1 MKKGLFLLVAI
12 AAIALRVQAAFV
24 PEDERALADRLF
36 MHWQTHATDVYVRGE
51 AVVGVGSRTELVLR
65 MGGLGHSDEARRV
78 SGLCETAGLR
88 RNEPLISPVFCRAAH
103 ECGII
108 YPDFERNSFMNNDFM
123 VFSGTANLPLAEK
136 VANYLGRPLDKI
148 DIKHFPDGET
158 FCQVIDS
165 VRGRDVFVI
174 QSGSPAPNEAYME
187 LFIIMDALKRGS
199 AARITA
205 ILPYYG
211 YARQD
216 RKDQPR
222 VPITARLI
230 ANLLQKAGADR
241 VIAMD
246 LHANQIQGFFDIPL
260 DHLKAEPVILKY
272 IRDQHWASPIVV
284 APDTG
289 GAKTAYGYSR
299 KLKCGL
305 AIVAKQRTGGDT
317 VDAFSVVGDVKGH
330 DVIMIDDMTATGGT
344 LSAAAKMC
352 RDNGAK
358 SVHAFV
364 SHFPLT
370 EKGVERLMKEV
381 QLDELVVTDSIPLRA
396 GFDPAKL
403 PFKLTQ
409 LSVAP
414 LIGEAI
420 RRTHLNESINDLF
433 NHE

>member
-1 MKKGLFLLVAI
+1 MQFK
-12 AAIALRVQAAFV
+12 
-24 PEDERALADRLF
+24 D
-36 MHWQTHATDVYVRGE
+36 
-51 AVVGVGSRTELVLR
+51 
-65 MGGLGHSDEARRV
+65 
-78 SGLCETAGLR
+78 
-88 RNEPLISPVFCRAAH
+88 
-103 ECGII
+103 
-108 YPDFERNSFMNNDFM
+108 DFM

-136 VANYLGRPLDKI
+136 VANYLGRPLNKI

-158 FCQVIDS
+158 FCQVIDG
-165 VRGRDVFVI
+165 VRGKDVFVI

-205 ILPYYG
+205 VLPYYG

-230 ANLLQKAGADR
+230 ANLLQCAGADR

-246 LHANQIQGFFDIPL
+246 LHANQIQGFFDVPL
-260 DHLKAEPVILKY
+260 DHLKAEPIILKY
-272 IRDQHWASPIVV
+272 IRDQHWANPIVV

-299 KLKCGL
+299 KLGCGL

-317 VDAFSVVGDVKGH
+317 VDAFSVVGDVKDH

-358 SVHAFV
+358 TVHAFV

-370 EKGVERLMKEV
+370 EKGMERLMGEA
-381 QLDELVVTDSIPLRA
+381 QLDELVVTDTIPLRA
-396 GFDPAKL
+396 GFDPSKL

-414 LIGEAI
+414 LIAEAI
-420 RRTHLNESINDLF
+420 KRTHVDESINDLF